1 MRKEAHAERAHARPS
16 PYSFVV
22 ASGAMRLLMTLMI
35 HRGNALTATM
45 TATFHPNRTDRTND
59 RSVTQERKRESK
71 ERKREVARAGKEV
84 GSERTEVFGEEDHAK
99 GVDAERDNFRD
110 DHVNMP
116 AGHQKSCIKKPA
128 PLGKL
133 RVRTRRTRS

>member
-1 MRKEAHAERAHARPS
+1 MRTGAHAECAHARPS

-45 TATFHPNRTDRTND
+45 TATFHPNRTETTNERSGRRKRKRT
-59 RSVTQERKRESK
+59 RSVSVRERGQ
-71 ERKREVARAGKEV
+71 GKCV
-84 GSERTEVFGEEDHAK
+84 GPERTEIFGEEDHAK
-99 GVDAERDNFRD
+99 GVDAEGDNFRD

-116 AGHQKSCIKKPA
+116 AEHQKSRVKQPA
-128 PLGKL
+128 KLGIS